1 MLAAVIAFIAIPA
14 VTSRT
19 SSTCEIVR
27 MKTAVTRGTPITA
40 ADLEI
45 VEVGGFNLPDSVAR
59 RIEDVAG
66 TYAAADLYPGDYI
79 LPEKVSSV
87 PLSSDLSLNE
97 IPDGM
102 VAISITTQTLAT
114 SLSDKLQGGDI
125 IRLYHYDDNNV
136 LEPVS
141 DIPELRFV
149 KILSVS
155 DSKGLDVDYTT
166 PPEEDEERQQTATI
180 TVLAT
185 PEQAM
190 LLTRYEN
197 EGILHVALIS
207 RGNEKLSKELLER
220 QSEILSTLY
229 GDGLELSDEELE
241 SSMTVPE
248 QAASDG
254 NDSHESN
261 PAGSEKP
268 ADVSQ
273 NTEPEETSGNEYG
286 GKSDV
291 KDHHCLGKPRLR
303 EIHVLLLPCKGIDGR
318 QGKSP
323 HHQCGFQHADAAR
336 LDAGAH
342 P

>member
-1 MLAAVIAFIAIPA
+1 MKMNNRFIYGILSIVLAAVIAFIAIPA

-27 MKTAVTRGTPITA
+27 MKTAVTRGTRITSD
-40 ADLEI
+40 DLEL

-59 RIEDVAG
+59 RLEDVSG
-66 TYAAADLYPGDYI
+66 TYAAANLSPGDYI

-149 KILSVS
+149 KVLSVS

-207 RGNEKLSKELLER
+207 RGNEKLSNELLER

-241 SSMTVPE
+241 SSMNAPE
-248 QAASDG
+248 QSAETDSNENKTAAPDASAD
-254 NDSHESN
+254 
-261 PAGSEKP
+261 AGQDT
-268 ADVSQ
+268 A
-273 NTEPEETSGNEYG
+273 PEETSGDE
-286 GKSDV
+286 
-291 KDHHCLGKPRLR
+291 
-303 EIHVLLLPCKGIDGR
+303 
-318 QGKSP
+318 
-323 HHQCGFQHADAAR
+323 
-336 LDAGAH
+336 
-342 P
+342 

>member
-1 MLAAVIAFIAIPA
+1 MKMNNRFIYGILSIVLAAVIAFIAIPA

-27 MKTAVTRGTPITA
+27 MKTAVTRGTLITPD
-40 ADLEI
+40 DLEL

-59 RIEDVAG
+59 RTEDVAG
-66 TYAAADLYPGDYI
+66 TYAAADLCPGDYI

-102 VAISITTQTLAT
+102 VAISITTQTRAT

-149 KILSVS
+149 KVLSVS

-229 GDGLELSDEELE
+229 GDGLELSDEDLE
-241 SSMTVPE
+241 SSMNVPG
-248 QAASDG
+248 QSGSDGTGGNTDNPAASGTPTD
-254 NDSHESN
+254 
-261 PAGSEKP
+261 AGQ
-268 ADVSQ
+268 D
-273 NTEPEETSGNEYG
+273 TTPEETSGNE
-286 GKSDV
+286 
-291 KDHHCLGKPRLR
+291 
-303 EIHVLLLPCKGIDGR
+303 
-318 QGKSP
+318 
-323 HHQCGFQHADAAR
+323 
-336 LDAGAH
+336 
-342 P
+342 

>member
-1 MLAAVIAFIAIPA
+1 MKMNNRFIYGILSIVLAAVIAFIAIPA

-27 MKTAVTRGTPITA
+27 MKAAVTRGAPITA
-40 ADLEI
+40 DELEI

-114 SLSDKLQGGDI
+114 ALSDKLQGGDI

-197 EGILHVALIS
+197 EGILHVALVS

-220 QSEILSTLY
+220 QSEILSALY
-229 GDGLELSDEELE
+229 GDGLELSDEDLE
-241 SSMTVPE
+241 SSMTVSGQAE
-248 QAASDG
+248 QDAADRSENG
-254 NDSHESN
+254 STKTDSTQD
-261 PAGSEKP
+261 A
-268 ADVSQ
+268 A
-273 NTEPEETSGNEYG
+273 PEETSGDE
-286 GKSDV
+286 
-291 KDHHCLGKPRLR
+291 
-303 EIHVLLLPCKGIDGR
+303 
-318 QGKSP
+318 
-323 HHQCGFQHADAAR
+323 
-336 LDAGAH
+336 
-342 P
+342 